1 MVRIFSG
8 LAALAI
14 ALLAAN
20 FVVGL
25 AIGDFNRSYREAL
38 AALDEVSR
46 LRKQKD
52 ADRAAKDQVEAK
64 YAAATAELAG
74 PYSRKQ
80 LHLWLGLL
88 GGLVTLLAS
97 SVTVTYFIGTS
108 RWCREV
114 CETYRLSAELIE
126 RSQRL
131 KRSAFPWAVASML
144 IVIVMA
150 GLGAA
155 ADPSANANAST
166 YSISFVQPHYI
177 AAMLGLL
184 LIAWSF
190 WMQYSRIAE
199 NYLVI
204 SEILAEVQRVRK
216 ERGLMAE
223 EPASA

>member
-14 ALLAAN
+14 GLLAAN

-25 AIGDFNRSYREAL
+25 AIGEFNRSYREAL

-52 ADRAAKDQVEAK
+52 VDLAAKDQAEAK

-74 PYSRKQ
+74 PYSRKH
-80 LHLWLGLL
+80 LHMWLGLL

-114 CETYRLSAELIE
+114 CETYRLSSELIE

-184 LIAWSF
+184 LIGWSF
-190 WMQYSRIAE
+190 WMQYSCIAE
-199 NYLVI
+199 N
-204 SEILAEVQRVRK
+204 
-216 ERGLMAE
+216 
-223 EPASA
+223 